1 MKKKKSLYKYI
12 CQELSELNIILKEID
27 INDKHS
33 DPNKNIIKLITLKNI
48 RENYFNDEIKP
59 LMIIYQA

>member
-12 CQELSELNIILKEID
+12 CQELSELNIILKEIN
-27 INDKHS
+27 IYDKHT

>member
-27 INDKHS
+27 IYDKHT
-33 DPNKNIIKLITLKNI
+33 DLNKNIIKLITLKNI